1 MIAWEAPVE
10 AVAAGVAAAVTLVT
24 LARHGFRHAVQD
36 IVKTSQAELI
46 KRQIDFE
53 TRQGQHLDRQDQRLE
68 RIERKL
74 NQANRRL
81 RPEPPRT
88 GHRSQS
94 VSGPTQ
100 LATPPA
106 CNRHTAEAGTAQP
119 ETPGASQPR
128 GRPGPPARSR
138 LSATSQAPG

>member
-46 KRQIDFE
+46 KRQADFE

-81 RPEPPRT
+81 RDRLQPVVPTSGSTGGPGGTSYHGSSSGMASSPQHPGTEP
-88 GHRSQS
+88 
-94 VSGPTQ
+94 
-100 LATPPA
+100 
-106 CNRHTAEAGTAQP
+106 
-119 ETPGASQPR
+119 
-128 GRPGPPARSR
+128 
-138 LSATSQAPG
+138 